1 MARIPLAEIPNA
13 PMGGKPALANPQFPR
28 DEVGGQAISQIRQGY
43 EGNMVNPRAAS
54 AMGNAM
60 QNVGADIVNTADNL
74 GDAASAYS
82 RMANAQA
89 TAQFLNNLTDVQGS
103 MKQQMAGTDPS
114 MYPVIVKN
122 TYQTKDGQ
130 LNPALFQGIS
140 PFARRFVEA
149 DAQRAV
155 AKDMAEYSLAAHIS
169 NLDQDEGRKL
179 ASMQT
184 LINGGQYD
192 DASTMNESLFTT
204 RRLSPEQ
211 YASNKV
217 SIDGARDTKNLMAA
231 IQADPVLMGDK
242 LQKAM
247 MSGTP
252 IPEIKNISLESYPR
266 YVKTAE
272 VVHALQTN
280 EKLTALVDMV
290 DSKAIPTP
298 DALRANPMFK
308 TLGDKERTALERRM
322 INNNAGSTQS
332 EMLIREGM
340 NKLAAFPATDA
351 PAREMLEM
359 VTWATANIPDPHL
372 EPILNGLQ
380 KRVAEMAENGGS
392 LKPNSDLERYVANKL
407 NLQASMGLF
416 GPVPEKA
423 SGEEQS
429 PEYVQQQ
436 LVIETAKMDALQK
449 FRKAGITNQ
458 RDADEFLNQLL
469 LPAQAKAA
477 LGAEPGVFKKAWR
490 SLFPAETG
498 TPAKPTTTPV
508 PAKTPSPQSPS
519 SQNGVTMFDPDVTDL
534 VAGRA
539 TYKVTDQTRDALPAS
554 TPTSRQVSLDFNDA
568 SSPTARGVEII
579 IPDDATDE
587 ERAIAKAY
595 VDRTTE
601 WFRSKGIDVPNRGV
615 RTAKENGRGTRGRF
629 HTEPFFVGDSDALA
643 AVQDDPQGYA
653 QVLASTLGRISGVTF
668 IAPHKQ
674 NDTGASRGNINERDF
689 ARSVILPQLRKLANS

>member
-43 EGNMVNPRAAS
+43 ESNMVNARAAS
-54 AMGNAM
+54 AMGTAM
-60 QNVGADIVNTADNL
+60 QNVGTDLINTADNI
-74 GDAASAYS
+74 GDGVSAYS
-82 RMANAQA
+82 RMANAEA
-89 TAQFLNNLTDVQGS
+89 TAQFLNNLTDIQGS
-103 MKQQMAGTDPS
+103 MKQQMAGANPS

-140 PFARRFVEA
+140 PFGRRFVEA

-155 AKDMAEYSLAAHIS
+155 AKDMAEYSLAAHIA

-192 DASTMNESLFTT
+192 DAATMNESLFTT
-204 RRLSPEQ
+204 RRLSPEA
-211 YASNKV
+211 YASNK
-217 SIDGARDTKNLMAA
+217 IAIEGARDTKNLMAA
-231 IQADPVLMGDK
+231 IQANPVVMGEK
-242 LQKAM
+242 LQKAI

-252 IPEIKNISLESYPR
+252 LSDIKNISLESYPR
-266 YVKTAE
+266 YLKAAEYAHTFQTTEKVTAM
-272 VVHALQTN
+272 VD
-280 EKLTALVDMV
+280 LVDSNTMTLE
-290 DSKAIPTP
+290 S
-298 DALRANPMFK
+298 LRANPTFK
-308 TLGDKERTALERRM
+308 SLGQKERTALERRVT
-322 INNNAGSTQS
+322 NNKAGSTQS

-340 NKLAAFPATDA
+340 NKLAGFPATDA

-392 LKPNSDLERYVANKL
+392 LKPNSDIERYVANKL

-416 GPVPEKA
+416 GQVPAKA

-436 LVIETAKMDALQK
+436 LIIETAKMDALEK

-477 LGAEPGVFKKAWR
+477 LGAEPGVFKRAWR

-508 PAKTPSPQSPS
+508 PTKTPSPQSPS

-643 AVQDDPQGYA
+643 AVQEDPQGYA

-668 IAPHKQ
+668 IAPHKA
-674 NDTGASRGNINERDF
+674 NDTGASRGNINEREF

>member
-43 EGNMVNPRAAS
+43 ESNMVNPRAAS
-54 AMGNAM
+54 AMGTAM

-74 GDAASAYS
+74 GDAVSAYS
-82 RMANAQA
+82 RMANAEA

-103 MKQQMAGTDPS
+103 MKQQMAGADPS
-114 MYPVIVKN
+114 MYPVIVKK
-122 TYQTKDGQ
+122 TYQTQDGQ
-130 LNPALFQGIS
+130 LNPALFAGIS
-140 PFARRFVEA
+140 PFGRRFVEA

-155 AKDMAEYSLAAHIS
+155 AKDMAEYSLAAHIA

-184 LINGGQYD
+184 LINGGQFD
-192 DASTMNESLFTT
+192 DAATMNDSLFKT

-211 YASNKV
+211 YASNKL
-217 SIDGARDTKNLMAA
+217 SIEGARDTKNLMAA

-242 LQKAM
+242 LEKAM

-252 IPEIKNISLESYPR
+252 IPEIKNISIESYPR
-266 YVKTAE
+266 YIKAAE
-272 VVHALQTN
+272 YAHTFQTN
-280 EKLTALVDMV
+280 EKLTALADMV

-308 TLGDKERTALERRM
+308 MLGDKERNALERRM
-322 INNNAGSTQS
+322 INDKAGSTQS
-332 EMLIREGM
+332 EMLIREGN
-340 NKLAAFPATDA
+340 NKLAAFPATDT

-380 KRVAEMAENGGS
+380 KKIAEMAENGGS

-416 GPVPEKA
+416 GPVPAKA

-429 PEYVQQQ
+429 SEYVQQQ
-436 LVIETAKMDALQK
+436 LVIETAKMDALEK

-458 RDADEFLNQLL
+458 RDADEFLNQML

-477 LGAEPGVFKKAWR
+477 LKAEAGMFKRAWR
-490 SLFPAETG
+490 AMFPAET
-498 TPAKPTTTPV
+498 PTKTDPRPSPV
-508 PAKTPSPQSPS
+508 PMPTPRQDTSATEPAAINPKGTAKTLKVDPNVNPSVYKTWDTLIAKHPDIANWGIWGDEAHKKRKSDH
-519 SQNGVTMFDPDVTDL
+519 NTGDAIDIGVPNTTRGAEIANDL
-534 VAGRA
+534 VAMAG
-539 TYKVTDQTRDALPAS
+539 DANIKYLIH
-554 TPTSRQVSLDFNDA
+554 N
-568 SSPTARGVEII
+568 
-579 IPDDATDE
+579 
-587 ERAIAKAY
+587 K
-595 VDRTTE
+595 
-601 WFRSKGIDVPNRGV
+601 
-615 RTAKENGRGTRGRF
+615 
-629 HTEPFFVGDSDALA
+629 
-643 AVQDDPQGYA
+643 
-653 QVLASTLGRISGVTF
+653 RIWK
-668 IAPHKQ
+668 P
-674 NDTGASRGNINERDF
+674 DTGWQPYKGSHDHSGHIHVSYNKAPTGNLVASR
-689 ARSVILPQLRKLANS
+689 

>member
-43 EGNMVNPRAAS
+43 ESNMVNPRAAS
-54 AMGNAM
+54 AMGTAM

-103 MKQQMAGTDPS
+103 MKQQMAGADPA
-114 MYPVIVKN
+114 MYPVIVKK
-122 TYQTKDGQ
+122 TYQTQDGQ
-130 LNPALFQGIS
+130 LNPALFAGIS
-140 PFARRFVEA
+140 PFGRRFVEA

-155 AKDMAEYSLAAHIS
+155 AKDMAEYSLAAHIA
-169 NLDQDEGRKL
+169 NLDKDEGRKL

-192 DASTMNESLFTT
+192 DASTMNDSLFTT

-211 YASNKV
+211 YASNKLQ
-217 SIDGARDTKNLMAA
+217 IEGARDTKNLMAA
-231 IQADPVLMGDK
+231 IQADPVVMGEK
-242 LQKAM
+242 LQKAI

-252 IPEIKNISLESYPR
+252 IADIKNISLESYPR
-266 YVKTAE
+266 YLKAAEYAHTFQTTEKVTAM
-272 VVHALQTN
+272 ADLI
-280 EKLTALVDMV
+280 
-290 DSKAIPTP
+290 DSNTMTP
-298 DALRANPMFK
+298 EALRANPTFK
-308 TLGDKERTALERRM
+308 TLGYKERTALERRI
-322 INNNAGSTQS
+322 INNSAGSSKS

-392 LKPNSDLERYVANKL
+392 LKPNSDLERYVATKL

-416 GPVPEKA
+416 GQVPAKA

-477 LGAEPGVFKKAWR
+477 LKAEPGVFKKAWR
-490 SLFPAETG
+490 AVFPAD
-498 TPAKPTTTPV
+498 TPAKPDPRPSPV
-508 PAKTPSPQSPS
+508 PMPTPKTSMNEGFKPAIATSFGTNVDGSRDTEDNQLGKYAGAKT
-519 SQNGVTMFDPDVTDL
+519 GDPDYMGASLSKAALAEHGIPVAKAGDYDVVVKKGDKEVRVPIADL
-534 VAGRA
+534 GPSVAVEQRNGRTIDLTGA
-539 TYKVTDQTRDALPAS
+539 VHRALGMKGRDQITYKV
-554 TPTSRQVSLDFNDA
+554 
-568 SSPTARGVEII
+568 
-579 IPDDATDE
+579 
-587 ERAIAKAY
+587 
-595 VDRTTE
+595 
-601 WFRSKGIDVPNRGV
+601 VPRLS
-615 RTAKENGRGTRGRF
+615 AE
-629 HTEPFFVGDSDALA
+629 S
-643 AVQDDPQGYA
+643 
-653 QVLASTLGRISGVTF
+653 
-668 IAPHKQ
+668 
-674 NDTGASRGNINERDF
+674 
-689 ARSVILPQLRKLANS
+689 

>member
-43 EGNMVNPRAAS
+43 ESNMVNARAAS
-54 AMGNAM
+54 AMGTAM
-60 QNVGADIVNTADNL
+60 QNVGTDIINTADNI
-74 GDAASAYS
+74 GDGVSAYS
-82 RMANAQA
+82 RMANAEA
-89 TAQFLNNLTDVQGS
+89 TAQFLNNLTDVQGG
-103 MKQQMAGTDPS
+103 MKQQMAGADPS

-140 PFARRFVEA
+140 PFGRRFVEA

-155 AKDMAEYSLAAHIS
+155 AKDMAEYSLAAHIA

-192 DASTMNESLFTT
+192 DAATMNESLFTT
-204 RRLSPEQ
+204 RRLSPEA
-211 YASNKV
+211 YASNK
-217 SIDGARDTKNLMAA
+217 IAIEGARDTKNLMAA
-231 IQADPVLMGDK
+231 IQANPVVMGEK
-242 LQKAM
+242 LQKAI

-252 IPEIKNISLESYPR
+252 IPDIKNISLESYPR
-266 YVKTAE
+266 YLKAAEYAHTFQTTEKVTAM
-272 VVHALQTN
+272 VD
-280 EKLTALVDMV
+280 LVDSNTMTLE
-290 DSKAIPTP
+290 S
-298 DALRANPMFK
+298 LRANPTFK
-308 TLGDKERTALERRM
+308 SLGQKERTALERRVT
-322 INNNAGSTQS
+322 NNKAGSTQS

-340 NKLAAFPATDA
+340 NKLAAFPSTDA

-392 LKPNSDLERYVANKL
+392 LKPNSDIERYVANKL

-416 GPVPEKA
+416 GQVPAKQ

-429 PEYVQQQ
+429 PQYVQQQ
-436 LVIETAKMDALQK
+436 LVIETAKMDALEK

-477 LGAEPGVFKKAWR
+477 LKAEPGVFQRAWR
-490 SLFPAETG
+490 SMFPAEP
-498 TPAKPTTTPV
+498 PAKPTDPLPTRTPM
-508 PAKTPSPQSPS
+508 PTRQDTSATEPAAINPKGTAKTLKVDPNVNPNVYKTWDTLIAKHPDIANWGIWGDEAHKKRKSDH
-519 SQNGVTMFDPDVTDL
+519 NTGDAIDIGVPNTARGSEIANDL
-534 VAGRA
+534 VAMAG
-539 TYKVTDQTRDALPAS
+539 DANIKYLIH
-554 TPTSRQVSLDFNDA
+554 N
-568 SSPTARGVEII
+568 
-579 IPDDATDE
+579 
-587 ERAIAKAY
+587 K
-595 VDRTTE
+595 
-601 WFRSKGIDVPNRGV
+601 
-615 RTAKENGRGTRGRF
+615 
-629 HTEPFFVGDSDALA
+629 
-643 AVQDDPQGYA
+643 
-653 QVLASTLGRISGVTF
+653 RIWK
-668 IAPHKQ
+668 P
-674 NDTGASRGNINERDF
+674 DTGWQPYKGSHDHSGHIHVSYNKPATGNLVAS
-689 ARSVILPQLRKLANS
+689 L

>member
-1 MARIPLAEIPNA
+1 
-13 PMGGKPALANPQFPR
+13 MGGKPALANPQFPR

-43 EGNMVNPRAAS
+43 ESNMVNARAAS
-54 AMGNAM
+54 AMGTAM
-60 QNVGADIVNTADNL
+60 QNVGTDIINTADNI
-74 GDAASAYS
+74 GDGVSAYS
-82 RMANAQA
+82 RMANAEA
-89 TAQFLNNLTDVQGS
+89 TAQFLNNLTDIQGS
-103 MKQQMAGTDPS
+103 MKQQMAGANPS

-140 PFARRFVEA
+140 PFGRRFVEA

-155 AKDMAEYSLAAHIS
+155 AKDMAEYSLAAHIA

-192 DASTMNESLFTT
+192 DAATMNESLFTT
-204 RRLSPEQ
+204 RRLSPEA
-211 YASNKV
+211 YASNK
-217 SIDGARDTKNLMAA
+217 IAIEGARDTKNLMAA
-231 IQADPVLMGDK
+231 IQANPVVMGEK
-242 LQKAM
+242 LQKAI

-252 IPEIKNISLESYPR
+252 LSDIKNISLESYPR
-266 YVKTAE
+266 YLKAAEYAHTFQTTEKVTAM
-272 VVHALQTN
+272 VD
-280 EKLTALVDMV
+280 LVDSNTMTLE
-290 DSKAIPTP
+290 S
-298 DALRANPMFK
+298 LRANPVYK
-308 TLGDKERTALERRM
+308 TLGNEERTALERRM
-322 INNNAGSTQS
+322 INNKAGSTQS

-340 NKLAAFPATDA
+340 NKLAGFPATDA

-372 EPILNGLQ
+372 KLILDGLQ

-392 LKPNSDLERYVANKL
+392 LKPNSDIERYVANKL

-416 GPVPEKA
+416 GQVPAKA

-436 LVIETAKMDALQK
+436 MVIETAKMDALEK

-477 LGAEPGVFKKAWR
+477 LGAEPGVFQRAWR
-490 SLFPAETG
+490 SMFPAEP
-498 TPAKPTTTPV
+498 PAKPTDPLPTRTPM
-508 PAKTPSPQSPS
+508 PTPRQDASTPTGNEVS
-519 SQNGVTMFDPDVTDL
+519 MFDPDVSDL
-534 VAGRA
+534 TGGD
-539 TYKVTDQTRDALPAS
+539 YSFKVTDKTRDALPSS
-554 TPTSRQVSLDFNDA
+554 TPMARQVSLDFNDA
-568 SSPTARGVEII
+568 ASPTARGVEII
-579 IPDDATDE
+579 IPNDATE
-587 ERAIAKAY
+587 QERAIAKAY

-629 HTEPFFVGDSDALA
+629 HTEPFFVADSDALA
-643 AVQDDPQGYA
+643 AVQSDPDGYA
-653 QVLASTLGRISGVTF
+653 KILASTLGRIDGMTF
-668 IAPHKQ
+668 IAPHKT
-674 NDTGASRGNINERDF
+674 NDPGASRGGINERDF
-689 ARSVILPQLRKLANS
+689 ARQVLIPALQKLAT

>member
-43 EGNMVNPRAAS
+43 EGNMVNARAAS
-54 AMGNAM
+54 AMGTAM
-60 QNVGADIVNTADNL
+60 QNVGTDLINTADNL
-74 GDAASAYS
+74 GDAAGYYS
-82 RMANAQA
+82 RMANAEA

-103 MKQQMAGTDPS
+103 MKQQMAGADPS

-140 PFARRFVEA
+140 PFGRRFVEA

-155 AKDMAEYSLAAHIS
+155 AKDMAEYSLAAHIA

-192 DASTMNESLFTT
+192 DAATMNESLFTT
-204 RRLSPEQ
+204 RRLTPDQ
-211 YASNKV
+211 YASNKLQ
-217 SIDGARDTKNLMAA
+217 IDGARDNKILLAA
-231 IQADPVLMGDK
+231 IQEDPVNMGAK
-242 LQKAM
+242 LQKAFVA
-247 MSGTP
+247 GTP
-252 IPEIKNISLESYPR
+252 IPELKNISIETYPR

-272 VVHALQTN
+272 IAHTLQTT
-280 EKLTALVDMV
+280 ERLTALTDLVDTK
-290 DSKAIPTP
+290 SISTI
-298 DALRANPMFK
+298 DALRANPVYK
-308 TLGDKERTALERRM
+308 TLGNEERTALERRM
-322 INNNAGSTQS
+322 INNKAGSTQS

-340 NKLAAFPATDA
+340 NKLAAFPSTDA

-392 LKPNSDLERYVANKL
+392 LKPNSDIERYVANKL

-416 GPVPEKA
+416 GQVPAKQ

-429 PEYVQQQ
+429 PQYVQQQ
-436 LVIETAKMDALQK
+436 MVIETAKMDALEK

-477 LGAEPGVFKKAWR
+477 LKAEPGVFQRAWR
-490 SLFPAETG
+490 SMFPAEP
-498 TPAKPTTTPV
+498 PAKPTDPLPTRTPM
-508 PAKTPSPQSPS
+508 PTRQDTSATEPAAINPKGTAKTLKVDPNVNPNVYKTWDTLIAKHPDIANWGIWGDEAHKKRKSDH
-519 SQNGVTMFDPDVTDL
+519 NTGDAIDIGVPNTARGSEIANDL
-534 VAGRA
+534 VAMAG
-539 TYKVTDQTRDALPAS
+539 DANIKYLIH
-554 TPTSRQVSLDFNDA
+554 N
-568 SSPTARGVEII
+568 
-579 IPDDATDE
+579 
-587 ERAIAKAY
+587 K
-595 VDRTTE
+595 
-601 WFRSKGIDVPNRGV
+601 
-615 RTAKENGRGTRGRF
+615 
-629 HTEPFFVGDSDALA
+629 
-643 AVQDDPQGYA
+643 
-653 QVLASTLGRISGVTF
+653 RIWK
-668 IAPHKQ
+668 P
-674 NDTGASRGNINERDF
+674 DTGWQPYKGSHDHSGHIHVSYNKPATGNLVAS
-689 ARSVILPQLRKLANS
+689 L